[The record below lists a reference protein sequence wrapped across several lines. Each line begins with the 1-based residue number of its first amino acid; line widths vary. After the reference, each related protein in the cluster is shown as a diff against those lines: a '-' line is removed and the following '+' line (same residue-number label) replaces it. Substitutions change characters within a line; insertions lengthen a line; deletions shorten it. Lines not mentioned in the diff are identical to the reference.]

1 MPVQKLDVAYVN
13 SMLKAT
19 TADFSARSRE
29 KTAEITTEIQAR
41 KFDDPTRLA
50 EMSKIELPQSVEAW
64 KQATDIDGMLT
75 SSFFGTKTARAR
87 GPTLQIVDR
96 AYESWIKDITN
107 GGNAENLRAA
117 LENYRGFAYQLSKKE
132 AFSGVSTDH
141 RSARNKNNVMDDVMA
156 VATLMA
162 LLDKKSRD
170 NQAERRATR
179 EMMVTLMANIRI
191 EWEWHKDALGG
202 LALAPGVIDVIPG
215 ASSAIS
221 NGVIGVLKNNTG
233 QIVTGSVAGAA
244 ALGGAG
250 YGVYTAATTTDPK
263 AKLYKFLQEQ
273 CDSFANWIGATLQ
286 RILGGDLRDIVAMA
300 AKALKPVFTQV
311 WKAASSFVGGAGD
324 ILTGLTGLAKD
335 AWTRHT
341 ISVQQTEL
349 VTSDGAFA
357 ILRSGIDRGIALR
370 QAVSAWTMAKGA
382 ISTTLTALTAGTV
395 SSIADLLLSGF
406 EFVFKMVY
414 NALEDRRIQAFM
426 LEARTMFQKVR
437 TMGQHKGSAKAKSAV
452 KAAPVTEQTMPIVAR
467 GTMPAF
473 AAAHYTGEQFMDD
486 SRGTYLNFLYS
497 MVKASP
503 VMAAIVMNSGLIDEN
518 DVFHAATPRSDDD
531 MARAAV
537 HVFTLKE
544 EAKRLF
550 GECNFKITP
559 ANIADLTSGSTTG
572 PYRDLVRRAQSAAQ
586 PSLIAA

>member
-1 MPVQKLDVAYVN
+1 MPVQKLDLAYVT
-13 SMLKAT
+13 SMLKAN
-19 TADFSARSRE
+19 TADFSALSRE
-29 KTAEITTEIQAR
+29 KAAEITTEIQAR

-50 EMSKIELPQSVEAW
+50 EMSKIELPQTLEAW
-64 KQATDIDGMLT
+64 KAATDVDGLLT

-96 AYESWIKDITN
+96 AYDAWIKDITN
-107 GGNAENLRAA
+107 GGNAANLQAA
-117 LENYRGFAYQLSKKE
+117 LENYRGFAYKMTRNE

-162 LLDKKSRD
+162 LLDKKFRNND
-170 NQAERRATR
+170 EDRRATR
-179 EMMVTLMANIRI
+179 EMMVTLMANIRV

-202 LALAPGVIDVIPG
+202 LALAPGIIDVIPG
-215 ASSAIS
+215 ASDAIA
-221 NGVIGVLKNNTG
+221 NGVIGVLKNGTG

-244 ALGGAG
+244 AAGGIG
-250 YGVYTAATTTDPK
+250 YGAYTAATTTDAK
-263 AKLYKFLQEQ
+263 AKLFKFLQEQ
-273 CDSFANWIGATLQ
+273 CNNFANWIGTTLQ

-311 WKAASSFVGGAGD
+311 WKAASTFVGGAGD
-324 ILTGLTGLAKD
+324 IVSGLTGLAKD

-341 ISVQQTEL
+341 ITVQQTEL

-382 ISTTLTALTAGTV
+382 ISTTLTVVSAGTV
-395 SSIADLLLSGF
+395 SKIADLLLAGF

-437 TMGQHKGSAKAKSAV
+437 TRGQHKGSAKP
-452 KAAPVTEQTMPIVAR
+452 KAAAKGAPITEQEMPMVAR

-473 AAAHYTGEQFMDD
+473 AAAHYTGDQFMDD
-486 SRGTYLNFLYS
+486 WRGTYLNFLYS

-503 VMAAIVMNSGLIDEN
+503 VMAAIVMNSGLIDER
-518 DVFHAATPRSDDD
+518 DVFHAATPRSDEDV
-531 MARAAV
+531 ARAAV

-559 ANIADLTSGSTTG
+559 ANIADLQSGSTAAS
-572 PYRDLVRRAQSAAQ
+572 YQDLVRRAQSATQ
-586 PSLIAA
+586 PNLIAA